1 MSLHALANNM
11 AAKGR
16 HGDSM
21 LVHMTPNEVAGLNA
35 LAQVH
40 GENLTINPETGLP
53 EAFNLK
59 SLLPMIIGAGL
70 TATGVGAPLAAA
82 MVGAGYTAATG
93 SLEKGLM
100 AGMGAYGG
108 AGLAG
113 GLSAAGTAAAS
124 TAAPIDAL
132 AGMETAALETAA
144 APAAQATQ
152 AASATP
158 IVDSANFSQNAPT
171 LFGSSTPSAY
181 YGPSSGAEAMTV
193 GNPVNTAAMAPAAA
207 PAPQSNFLSGMDAA
221 ALENKAV
228 SGFNPANT
236 DAYTNAKRGLSGLMD
251 NPASRE
257 AFMSNVGGVGGLAKY
272 AGAAALPAM
281 QPEEQ
286 EAEKPAEGNI
296 IDYSYDPISGKYR
309 RLRSTPASQY
319 KSTMYA
325 KNGGITSLLSFA
337 DGGTTGDAAAI
348 RAEIKAGPQTQAALD
363 AALLKYTPAQM
374 AAAFPEF
381 GNVADF
387 NNATLDAYNRTQEQ
401 ARLAQKQAVRA
412 DMAAKGEEFRIAN
425 PGGNVTT
432 TSTSRPTMSA
442 IPQSEIDAARAKLT
456 PEQRNYID
464 WKIEQTD
471 PMQHE
476 RVGDQFARAG
486 VNPYLDA
493 AGAQAAIDR
502 RPTGEWTDPK
512 WRENLAAERAAE
524 DARRKAA
531 VENPGPFVTGPGPGP
546 TTGGSAGS
554 NVDPTTR
561 AILDWYNANN
571 GRTDPQAQADL
582 NKWLATSGFT
592 AAQIN
597 KALPQWGV
605 ADLQKAIDTARN
617 LQTGSKPPTTT
628 PPTTTPTTG
637 GINNLPVTNATIPAY
652 AGTNSPTGGISGLQV
667 LTPQGVM
674 GGSERG
680 GTVSNV
686 SQIIPAYQQY
696 WQNAPVGST
705 VDFAGGKLSR
715 VSGAQAVFTD
725 KNGKTY
731 SMGPTSDLNIIAAQN
746 PAIGET
752 WRSEFGM
759 VPQNYMQ
766 GESARAYE
774 FLRGNEPYSVN
785 QQIKGIARPYG
796 EMAMGLPGA
805 TFGSNAV
812 LNQRDINEA
821 TAQQK
826 ADPANKGINI
836 PAPQY
841 GYGVTN
847 PGTYNMETVYDPNT
861 GRYITN
867 NMYEKPADV
876 MADAKDVKEIASNIL
891 PGGSH
896 GVKNG
901 GLMHMAQGGLG
912 ALAGGGAAAQYDL
925 GGYSDGGRLLRGPG
939 DGVSDSI
946 PATIGNKRPAR
957 LADGEFVVP
966 ARIVSELGNG
976 STEAGARK
984 LYAMMDR
991 VQKNRRKSVGKG
1003 KVAVNSNSS
1012 KFLPA

>member
-70 TATGVGAPLAAA
+70 TATGVGAPMAAA

-144 APAAQATQ
+144 APAAFTSPGYDVMSGGFTGADPLGLNPVVTQ
-152 AASATP
+152 AVP
-158 IVDSANFSQNAPT
+158 
-171 LFGSSTPSAY
+171 GS
-181 YGPSSGAEAMTV
+181 
-193 GNPVNTAAMAPAAA
+193 PVNTAAMAPAAA

-281 QPEEQ
+281 QPDEQ
-286 EAEKPAEGNI
+286 SPEKPAEGNI
-296 IDYSYDPISGKYR
+296 VDYSYDPISGTYR
-309 RLRSTPASQY
+309 KLRSTPASQY

-325 KNGGITSLLSFA
+325 KDGGITSLLSFA
-337 DGGTTGDAAAI
+337 SGGAA
-348 RAEIKAGPQTQAALD
+348 
-363 AALLKYTPAQM
+363 Y
-374 AAAFPEF
+374 
-381 GNVADF
+381 
-387 NNATLDAYNRTQEQ
+387 
-401 ARLAQKQAVRA
+401 
-412 DMAAKGEEFRIAN
+412 
-425 PGGNVTT
+425 
-432 TSTSRPTMSA
+432 S
-442 IPQSEIDAARAKLT
+442 
-456 PEQRNYID
+456 
-464 WKIEQTD
+464 
-471 PMQHE
+471 
-476 RVGDQFARAG
+476 
-486 VNPYLDA
+486 
-493 AGAQAAIDR
+493 
-502 RPTGEWTDPK
+502 
-512 WRENLAAERAAE
+512 
-524 DARRKAA
+524 
-531 VENPGPFVTGPGPGP
+531 
-546 TTGGSAGS
+546 
-554 NVDPTTR
+554 
-561 AILDWYNANN
+561 
-571 GRTDPQAQADL
+571 QADL
-582 NKWLATSGFT
+582 NAIDAAVAAANDGTKTQAQREAARDELLSKYSADALAAAPSLQSLGYDAEDYLAAQAKLNAPTPEPDNSGFT
-592 AAQIN
+592 AGPTVGPGPDNYKMSGFTGENGRVYTPEEREGIN
-597 KALPQWGV
+597 KAWIRSQQDPNYGVKGLMADMEKTGVTAKDIALSYGLDQTSVNQYLTRGGASLEFGGINTGMDTKELDKYIAWQNTQPNPYGTGTLGDLYKKQGISDTDPRRYAQAQEVVNRANNRKDVLTQAGVDASGV
-605 ADLQKAIDTARN
+605 APWTDPNWREKQAAAAKAEAERQARMLAEQGKN
-617 LQTGSKPPTTT
+617 VVVGGGFVAGPGGTTPTTT
-628 PPTTTPTTG
+628 PPTG
-637 GINNLPVTNATIPAY
+637 GVSSLPITNTVLPAY

-752 WRSEFGM
+752 WRTEFGM

>member
-1 MSLHALANNM
+1 MSLHALANDM
-11 AAKGR
+11 ASKGR

-21 LVHMTPNEVAGLNA
+21 LVHMAPNEVAGLHA
-35 LAQVH
+35 LAQAH

-53 EAFNLK
+53 EAFRLDK
-59 SLLPMIIGAGL
+59 LLPLFIGAGL
-70 TATGVGAPLAAA
+70 TAASGGALTPLMAAGIT
-82 MVGAGYTAATG
+82 GAGYTAATG

-124 TAAPIDAL
+124 TAAPVNPL
-132 AGMETAALETAA
+132 AGMETAALENTAV
-144 APAAQATQ
+144 APAAQVQIGA
-152 AASATP
+152 P
-158 IVDSANFSQNAPT
+158 MVDSANLSQTGSN

-193 GNPVNTAAMAPAAA
+193 GNPPMPSTAPTPAPT
-207 PAPQSNFLSGMDAA
+207 PQSNFLSGMDAA
-221 ALENKAV
+221 ALETKGV

-272 AGAAALPAM
+272 AGAALLPAM
-281 QPEEQ
+281 QPDEQ
-286 EAEKPAEGNI
+286 SPEKPAEGNVV
-296 IDYSYDPISGKYR
+296 DYSYDPISGKYR

-319 KSTMYA
+319 QSTMSA

-337 DGGTTGDAAAI
+337 SGGAAYSQADLDAIDAAVAAANDGTKTQAQREAARDELLSKYSAEALAAAPSLQSLGYTADQYSTAQTDLSDPTVAGPSGGPAFTPSGGRADSIRAGFIANRNNPQELMRLMTEFGVSVDELASVMGGDVKGYQNLFLQAGADPAFGGMNKYQAAPNDKAYIDYMLTQPNPYGQGTMADVYKAQGIDPYNDPRVISQARAENDRAVNRTKMYESAGLTAPKEQIAPWQNPNWKANQDAARQAEADRQQRLAEQDAKSGVTVGGGTTG
-348 RAEIKAGPQTQAALD
+348 
-363 AALLKYTPAQM
+363 
-374 AAAFPEF
+374 
-381 GNVADF
+381 
-387 NNATLDAYNRTQEQ
+387 
-401 ARLAQKQAVRA
+401 
-412 DMAAKGEEFRIAN
+412 
-425 PGGNVTT
+425 GG
-432 TSTSRPTMSA
+432 
-442 IPQSEIDAARAKLT
+442 I
-456 PEQRNYID
+456 
-464 WKIEQTD
+464 
-471 PMQHE
+471 
-476 RVGDQFARAG
+476 G
-486 VNPYLDA
+486 
-493 AGAQAAIDR
+493 
-502 RPTGEWTDPK
+502 
-512 WRENLAAERAAE
+512 
-524 DARRKAA
+524 
-531 VENPGPFVTGPGPGP
+531 
-546 TTGGSAGS
+546 GGS
-554 NVDPTTR
+554 
-561 AILDWYNANN
+561 
-571 GRTDPQAQADL
+571 
-582 NKWLATSGFT
+582 
-592 AAQIN
+592 
-597 KALPQWGV
+597 
-605 ADLQKAIDTARN
+605 
-617 LQTGSKPPTTT
+617 
-628 PPTTTPTTG
+628 
-637 GINNLPVTNATIPAY
+637 NLPVTNTVLPAF

-674 GGSERG
+674 GGSEKG

-715 VSGAQAVFTD
+715 ISGAQALFTA
-725 KNGKTY
+725 KNGSTY
-731 SMGPTSDLNIIAAQN
+731 SMGPSSDLNIIAAQN

-752 WRSEFGM
+752 WRTEFGM

-785 QQIKGIARPYG
+785 QQVKGIARPYG

-812 LNQRDINEA
+812 LNQREINEA
-821 TAQQK
+821 TAKQK
-826 ADPANKGINI
+826 ADPKALGFLGV
-836 PAPQY
+836 PAPVY

-847 PGTYNMETVYDPNT
+847 PGTYNMETVFDPNT
-861 GRYITN
+861 GRYVEN
-867 NMYEKPADV
+867 NMYEKPADLL
-876 MADAKDVKEIASNIL
+876 ADANAVAATPSTTPSTPVND
-891 PGGSH
+891 GGM
-896 GVKNG
+896 GGEKNG

-991 VQKNRRKSVGKG
+991 VQKNRSRSVGKG